1 VKRLFDVTLS
11 LVGIV
16 LFIIPCTVVAVLI
29 WLQDLK
35 SPFYISSRV
44 AKGGGTFKMVKFRS
58 MVIRA
63 DTSGVDSTTSN
74 DPRITVLGKVVRK
87 FKIDELPQLWNV
99 LKGDMSFVGPRPN
112 VERETCM
119 YTAEEKKLLSVR
131 PGITDFSSIVF
142 SDEGDILE
150 GSEDPDLLY
159 NQIIRPWKSRLGI
172 FYVENN
178 SIFVDVYTILL
189 TLLAAIYKTKTLPKL
204 VRILEKLGC
213 DPVLVEVA
221 SRKNKLVA
229 AAPPGSIEMVHERKS
244 ETKESVTV

>member
-1 VKRLFDVTLS
+1 MKRIFDILLS
-11 LVGIV
+11 LVGLVI
-16 LFIIPCTVVAVLI
+16 FFIPCVVIALLI

-63 DTSGVDSTTSN
+63 DTSGVDSTASN

-87 FKIDELPQLWNV
+87 LKIDEIPQLWNV
-99 LKGDMSFVGPRPN
+99 FKGDMSFVGPRPN
-112 VERETCM
+112 VERETNL

-172 FYVENN
+172 FYVEHN
-178 SIFVDVYTILL
+178 SVFIDVYTIIL
-189 TLLAAIYKTKTLPKL
+189 TLCAVIDKSKTLLKL
-204 VRILEKLGC
+204 VKLLEKLGC
-213 DPVLVEVA
+213 DQTLIEVA
-221 SRKNKLVA
+221 SRKYKLIK
-229 AAPPGSIEMVHERKS
+229 APPPGEDNAAQKSKS
-244 ETKESVTV
+244 EINESVTL